1 MFQLSFVM
9 VKKLLVGY
17 SHLRFLGPLLAQ
29 ALIVSNFIA
38 GSGEQ
43 FNGITAFVDA
53 SNVYGSNKLDGELI
67 RDRKP
72 PGHLSV
78 SPHPKDANGNNNNL
92 LPEVDAD
99 PNNFRFRAGDSR
111 APEMPGLLSMHT
123 IWMREHNRIGM
134 CLGKKRAKV
143 VYLLWLHDTSYLTFH
158 TRFFI
163 SRFFKPSL
171 FISKF
176 FIS

>member
-1 MFQLSFVM
+1 M
-9 VKKLLVGY
+9 VLFYGCT
-17 SHLRFLGPLLAQ
+17 
-29 ALIVSNFIA
+29 LIVSNFVV

-53 SNVYGSNKLDGELI
+53 SNVYGSNKADGQLI
-67 RDRKP
+67 RDTNP
-72 PGHLSV
+72 PGHLAV

-99 PNNFRFRAGDSR
+99 NNNNMFRFRAGDSR

-134 CLGKKRAKV
+134 CLGKKRAKI
-143 VYLLWLHDTSYLTFH
+143 VYLLWLHDTSFIPAISYPVFH
-158 TRFFI
+158 NQVF
-163 SRFFKPSL
+163 
-171 FISKF
+171 
-176 FIS
+176 

>member
-1 MFQLSFVM
+1 MVLINPLISYFV
-9 VKKLLVGY
+9 G
-17 SHLRFLGPLLAQ
+17 H
-29 ALIVSNFIA
+29 
-38 GSGEQ
+38 GEQ

-53 SNVYGSNKLDGELI
+53 SNVYGSNKLDGGLI

-134 CLGKKRAKV
+134 
-143 VYLLWLHDTSYLTFH
+143 
-158 TRFFI
+158 
-163 SRFFKPSL
+163 
-171 FISKF
+171 
-176 FIS
+176 